1 MVTDSTKENKMFGK
15 VKWFNNKAGYGFITM
30 KEEESTSGT
39 DIFVHH
45 SSLTCDSDQYRY
57 LVQGEYV
64 EFVVDKLESGENSHE
79 NQAKHI
85 TGILANDLMCETRNF
100 NREGVKRE
108 SKRV

>member
-15 VKWFNNKAGYGFITM
+15 VKWFNNRSGYGFVTVLM
-30 KEEESTSGT
+30 GDLSGK
-39 DIFVHH
+39 DIFAHH
-45 SSLTCDSDQYRY
+45 TSITVKKDIYKY